1 MSHLQE
7 IKPKKWGEVVA
18 IEKYET
24 HVKPYLDKIKLMA
37 AQGYTDHDIYI
48 KLKISK
54 NVFYQYKKK
63 YKEFNDCFRVSE
75 MELVEIAK
83 QSLLKK
89 IAGFEY
95 EEIKTEVTKG
105 LIDTSK
111 VSRVK
116 KFIPPDTRAIEFFLC
131 SKDKNSGWIR
141 TDKKEEIV
149 DVFDDE
155 FYDLDNIELVPH
167 FNDWFNN
174 DYEKHT
180 FSILKGGRGSG
191 KSTSAARRFVK
202 DILKYPINIVVMRKN
217 HNTISTSVYEEL
229 VQAINDLGVR
239 DEFRCIGGDKPSIK
253 RIRTG
258 QRFIFIG
265 GQEPDKIKSIKT
277 SSYPIA
283 RLWIE
288 ELIEFRTYEE
298 VKVIIDSII
307 RAELPDGLTY
317 KVIFTYNPPKRKAH
331 WCNKLYNS
339 HSIPENTIINHSTSF
354 VNPHLSKDFLEE
366 AENVRVKN
374 EARWRWNYGGEA
386 IGGGIVPFSN
396 LEFRPITDQE
406 IMMFDN
412 INQGIDWGYKA
423 GALCFL
429 RAHFNKTKFILY
441 IFAEIYG
448 VKIANKILAEKIIAN
463 RYNDIMIIADSE
475 DPKSIDDVK
484 SYGIKC
490 RGAKKG
496 PGSVEHGLEWLDN
509 LTAIVID
516 PVRCPNAAREFENI
530 DYQIDKNG
538 NVMSKLEDGDDHSID
553 CARYLTEPL
562 QYSKRKFFP
571 NGR

>member
-1 MSHLQE
+1 MKLTLKQELFCRYYVKYKNATRAAIEAGYPKKTAHSMGGENLKKPE
-7 IKPKKWGEVVA
+7 IKAFIYDLKQKMFDVNNITIESLMSELATIAYADTANYINDKGKLTPFDEV
-18 IEKYET
+18 
-24 HVKPYLDKIKLMA
+24 
-37 AQGYTDHDIYI
+37 
-48 KLKISK
+48 
-54 NVFYQYKKK
+54 
-63 YKEFNDCFRVSE
+63 
-75 MELVEIAK
+75 
-83 QSLLKK
+83 
-89 IAGFEY
+89 
-95 EEIKTEVTKG
+95 
-105 LIDTSK
+105 
-111 VSRVK
+111 
-116 KFIPPDTRAIEFFLC
+116 DTRAIGSIAFDRFGNAKIKLH
-131 SKDKNSGWIR
+131 SKTNAIKMLMDEI
-141 TDKKEEIV
+141 KEINI
-149 DVFDDE
+149 DDFDDE
-155 FYDLDNIELVPH
+155 FYDLDNIDLVPH
-167 FNDWFNN
+167 FNDWFHI
-174 DYEKHT
+174 DYENHT

-191 KSTSAARRFVK
+191 KSTSVARRFVK
-202 DILKYPINIVVMRKN
+202 DILKYPINVVVMRKN
-217 HNTISTSVYEEL
+217 HNTIKTSVYEEL

-239 DEFRCIGGDKPSIK
+239 DEFRCVGGDKPSIK

-277 SSYPIA
+277 SSFPIA

-298 VKVIIDSII
+298 VKIIIDSII
-307 RAELPDGLTY
+307 RAELPEGLEY

-339 HSIPENTIINHSTSF
+339 HSIPENTIVNHSTSF

-366 AENVRVKN
+366 AENVKAKN

-386 IGGGIVPFSN
+386 IGGGLVPFSN
-396 LEFRPITDQE
+396 LEFRAITNEE
-406 IMMFDN
+406 ILRFDN
-412 INQGIDWGYKA
+412 IHQGIDWGYKA

-429 RAHFNKTKFILY
+429 RAHFDKTKFILY

-448 VKIANKILAEKIIAN
+448 IKIPNKILSEKIIAN

-516 PVRCPNAAREFENI
+516 PGRCPNTAREFENI
-530 DYQIDKNG
+530 DYQIDKDG